1 MRKILASAVAA
12 TASFASA
19 AAYAAQP
26 VEWQTTFQPAATGIM
41 EQITWFE
48 RYTLWFIVPI
58 TLFVLFLL
66 AYCIWRFRA
75 SANPVPSRTSHNT
88 LIEVVWTV
96 GPVVIL
102 LFLAIPSFQLLTA
115 QYSPVEEPKLTIKA
129 TGNQWNWDYEYQTE
143 EPLSF
148 NAAMLSEKPEE
159 RRAAGKEDRGAY
171 PRLLAVD
178 NEVVVPVG
186 QVVRV
191 LVTASDVIHA
201 FAMPAF
207 GIKVDAVPGRINE
220 TWFKADK
227 EGLYYGQCSELC
239 GKDHAYMPI
248 AIRVVSDAQYTT
260 WLAAARTDL
269 PGANKALMAETD
281 GAAKV
286 AAAGN

>member
-159 RRAAGKEDRGAY
+159 RKAAGKEDRGAY